1 MNALFSRVEAA
12 SAKYQMF
19 KPGERVLVACSGG
32 ADSVALFYLL
42 KKLSSGAD
50 SPSGPTAREGRRP
63 GRPYIKIH
71 LALVH
76 YDHALRPASSRD
88 FQFVRALA
96 RKTKT
101 PFYGG
106 VRDPKKG
113 ILRKGLS
120 PEEAARNLRYDF
132 FKSVCRK
139 TGISKIALGHHR
151 DDQAETVLMRILQ
164 GTGLRGLQG
173 IRPVVK
179 LKGMTLVRPLVE
191 ISRQEIRNALRREY
205 IRFRE
210 DRSNRSRKFLRNR
223 IRQRLLPLLEK
234 EFNPKIRESLCRLA
248 ETTMRESA
256 GLDDWTRRHGKNFL
270 RSRRNGTLTLAR
282 APFLSLPNALQFRVL
297 DQLVRLLHPA
307 SGLSFDAWSRIEQ
320 GFGRGRFRATLPQRL
335 DLVLTPKKLTIS
347 RTFAGRGR
355 K

>member
-1 MNALFSRVEAA
+1 MDPLLSRAEATC
-12 SAKYQMF
+12 AKYQML

-42 KKLSSGAD
+42 KALC
-50 SPSGPTAREGRRP
+50 RRL
-63 GRPYIKIH
+63 KIR
-71 LALVH
+71 LALLH
-76 YDHALRPASSRD
+76 YDHALRKNSSRD
-88 FQFVRALA
+88 FQFVKALA

-106 VRDPKKG
+106 VRNPKKG

-132 FKSVCRK
+132 FKSVCQK

-164 GTGLRGLQG
+164 GTGPRGLQG

-179 LKGMTLVRPLVE
+179 VKGMTLVRPLVK
-191 ISRQEIRNALRREY
+191 ISREEIRESLRRNR

-210 DRSNRSRKFLRNR
+210 DSSNQSLQFLRNR
-223 IRQRLLPLLEK
+223 IRHRLLPLLEK
-234 EFNPKIRESLCRLA
+234 EFNPRIRESLCRLA

-270 RSRRNGTLTLAR
+270 RSRRNGTLIVTR
-282 APFLSLPNALQFRVL
+282 SPFLSLPSALQFRIL
-297 DQLVRLLHPA
+297 DQLVRRLHPA

-320 GFGRGRFRATLPQRL
+320 GLRRGRFRITLPQRL
-335 DLVLTPKKLTIS
+335 DLVFTPKKLTIS
-347 RTFAGRGR
+347 RSFAGRGR

>member
-1 MNALFSRVEAA
+1 MDPLLSRIEAA
-12 SAKYQMF
+12 SEKYRMF

-32 ADSVALFYLL
+32 ADSVALFHLL
-42 KKLSSGAD
+42 KAL
-50 SPSGPTAREGRRP
+50 RP
-63 GRPYIKIH
+63 RFKIRP
-71 LALVH
+71 ALLH
-76 YDHALRPASSRD
+76 YDHALRPASAGD
-88 FQFVRALA
+88 FRFVKALA

-106 VRDPKKG
+106 VRNPKKG
-113 ILRKGLS
+113 ILGKGLS

-164 GTGLRGLQG
+164 GTGPRGLQG
-173 IRPVVK
+173 IRPVVQV
-179 LKGMTLVRPLVE
+179 KGMTLVRPLVE
-191 ISRQEIRNALRREY
+191 ISREEIRESLRRNR
-205 IRFRE
+205 IGFRE
-210 DRSNRSRKFLRNR
+210 DASNQSQKFLRNR

-234 EFNPKIRESLCRLA
+234 EFNPRIRESLCRLA
-248 ETTMRESA
+248 ETTMKESR

-270 RSRRNGTLTLAR
+270 RSRRNGTLTVAR
-282 APFLSLPNALQFRVL
+282 SLFLSLPGALQFRIL
-297 DQLVRLLHPA
+297 DRLVHLLHPA
-307 SGLSFDAWSRIEQ
+307 SGLSFDAWGRIEQ
-320 GFGRGRFRATLPQRL
+320 GLKRGRFRTTLPQRL

-347 RTFAGRGR
+347 RSFAGRGR